1 MKIEKKI
8 IFVNPPSETK
18 IIREGRCEQRA
29 DSYQYLMVPISL
41 PSSAAVL
48 READFDVKIIDCIAD
63 EINLKEL
70 EEILKKESPFFVIIN
85 VATMSFAKDKL
96 AAEICNKL
104 KIPCAAMGMH
114 VTTLPEES
122 LKESKFDF
130 VIRGEPEMTALN
142 LAKAIGKDNLL
153 KQVRGI
159 SYTENR
165 EFSVS
170 QTSKGKQ
177 EVRDR
182 KKEKI
187 IHNKDAEL
195 IQNLDELP
203 FPARDL
209 LKNEKYIEPLTQD
222 PYTLVITGRGCPY
235 GCIFCTADKYYGKKQ
250 RIRSPKNIV
259 DEIEEIIRKYGI
271 THIGMWNDTFTFNK
285 EQVIGISKEI
295 LKRNIKIIWFC
306 NSRVDTFD
314 EERAKWMSQSGCKVI
329 TFGVESLD
337 EEILKRAKK
346 NITLE
351 QVKNAVEICKRYNIG
366 SQLHLIF
373 GLPGETEKTI
383 ENTIKNVIKL
393 DPDYA
398 QFYCAVPFP
407 GTEFREY
414 VLKNNFLK
422 EVPWSQYEINNSL
435 ISYPNLSSKKIQY
448 ARKKAYRKFYLRPKY
463 ILKKMKK
470 FPMKEWRKISV
481 QAYNFFKGWV
491 F

>member
-1 MKIEKKI
+1 MINKKI
-8 IFVNPPSETK
+8 ILINPPSEMK
-18 IIREGRCEQRA
+18 VIREGRCEQRA

-48 READFDVKIIDCIAD
+48 REGGFDVKIIDCIAD
-63 EINLKEL
+63 EINLNEL
-70 EEILKKESPFFVIIN
+70 GNILKKESPFLVIIN
-85 VATMSFAKDKL
+85 IATMSFAKDKF

-122 LKESKFDF
+122 LKESKFNF
-130 VIRGEPEMTALN
+130 VIRGEPEITTLN
-142 LAKAIGKDNLL
+142 LAKSINENKSL
-153 KQVRGI
+153 KNVNGI
-159 SYTENR
+159 SYIQN
-165 EFSVS
+165 
-170 QTSKGKQ
+170 K
-177 EVRDR
+177 
-182 KKEKI
+182 KI
-187 IHNKDAEL
+187 IHNKDAGL
-195 IQNLDELP
+195 IQDLNKLP

-209 LKNEKYIEPLTQD
+209 LKNEKYIEPLTQK

-250 RIRSPKNIV
+250 RIRSPKNIS
-259 DEIEEIIRKYGI
+259 DEIEEIIKKFGI
-271 THIGMWNDTFTFNK
+271 THIGMWNDTFTLNK
-285 EQVIGISKEI
+285 EQVIGLSKEI
-295 LKRNIKIIWFC
+295 LKRNLKIIWFC

-314 EERAKWMSQSGCKVI
+314 EERAEWMSKSGCRVI

-337 EEILKRAKK
+337 EKILKTSRK
-346 NITLE
+346 NITIE
-351 QVKNAVEICKRYNIG
+351 QVKNAVEICRKYKIR

-373 GLPGETEKTI
+373 GLPGENEGTI
-383 ENTIKNVIKL
+383 KNTIKRVIKI

-414 VLKNNFLK
+414 ALKNKYFQ
-422 EVPWSQYEINNSL
+422 EVPWERYEINNAL
-435 ISYPNLSSKKIQY
+435 VSYPNLSSKKIQD
-448 ARKKAYRKFYLRPKY
+448 ARKKAYRSFYFRPKY
-463 ILKKMKK
+463 IFRKIKE
-470 FPMKEWRKISV
+470 FPVKEWKKISV